1 MIKIEKKFFP
11 SVLSENDLTY
21 FAHLEGLINSVDEF
35 SNMLIT
41 KKPEGYDFR
50 IASSHPKYNEL
61 IINELIALHNIFNI
75 RVVFSKSIKTTGT
88 ISFKIN
94 L

>member
-11 SVLSENDLTY
+11 NILSENDLTY
-21 FAHLEGLINSVDEF
+21 FAHLEGKINSVDEF
-35 SNMLIT
+35 SNILIT

-50 IASSHPKYNEL
+50 IAPSHPKYNE
-61 IINELIALHNIFNI
+61 IIIEELINFHNIFNI
-75 RVVFSKSIKTTGT
+75 RLIFSKSIKTTGT
-88 ISFKIN
+88 IAFKIN